1 MGVEIIIHMDPVD
14 LNSAEKKICQKVVG
28 DILKGIDAGLSLHDF
43 RLTESEGKQK
53 KMCFEIMVPYKYKID
68 DERLK
73 GMILEEL
80 LNRCS
85 PYTASI
91 HLDHPYQQTQS

>member
-1 MGVEIIIHMDPVD
+1 MVE
-14 LNSAEKKICQKVVG
+14 

-43 RLTESEGKQK
+43 HLTKSKGNQK
-53 KMCFEIMVPYKYKID
+53 KMCFEIMVPYGYKID

-73 GMILEEL
+73 GMIFEEL

-85 PYTASI
+85 PYTASV
-91 HLDHPYQQTQS
+91 HLDHPYQHSCS